1 MGSGRIYWAAVEKML
16 IQVLIEVCIIIDK
29 IYDVFW

>member
-16 IQVLIEVCIIIDK
+16 IQVLIEVRIIIGK
-29 IYDVFW
+29 VYDVFW

>member
-16 IQVLIEVCIIIDK
+16 IQVLIEARIIIGK
-29 IYDVFW
+29 VYDVFW